1 MRFGF
6 GIQDLGFGIWNSGF
20 GIWDSGFNVC
30 DSGLGVWD
38 SGLGVWDS
46 QHIGLGALRSPA
58 QPKHFEAAP
67 NQQLKD
73 SLSFPP

>member
-20 GIWDSGFNVC
+20 GIQ
-30 DSGLGVWD
+30 GLMSAIRDWVFGIQDWVFGIP
-38 SGLGVWDS
+38 STS
-46 QHIGLGALRSPA
+46 GLGALRSPA